1 MKDKFRCWIPMLWLV
16 LMLAASMAAQVGNEA
31 PVRQVTD
38 PGVVT
43 TRQAITPAGVQ
54 SVFPVRVYGVRFGK
68 SPEEL
73 HVLAANDV
81 VHLNWKQNAVVS
93 RMSET
98 SATQQGTVR
107 FTGGMQ
113 ALVYHREK
121 DVLLAAGMTPRSG
134 GPPAVTVL
142 TLGTGGGKQWSEG
155 IGEHLAGGVAI
166 AAKPNGRG
174 EHIAV
179 VPLTFNNE
187 LAVFDL
193 VSGKLLRKVKTEIAP
208 FGAVLNADGGVAY
221 VSNWGGRAPVEGD
234 LTLPTGLEAEADQ
247 VVVDRAGIAS
257 TGTLTRVDTASGT
270 ATHSIPAGLH
280 PTGMAL
286 DEQAGLLYVANGN
299 EDSVSV
305 VDTRANR
312 VVKSIRIQP
321 FARKANG
328 VSPTAIALSPDR
340 GTLYVA
346 CGGINAVAVVDLRK
360 GQVEGLIPTGW
371 YPNGVDVSQDGKYL
385 AISTLLGVGSG
396 WREEEKQ
403 RFVHANR
410 GTVHVVETP
419 DAAQLESYTLAVAEN
434 NRMLIG
440 TETRAEAPRRNAQP
454 RAVPQRAGEPSL
466 IEHVVYII
474 KENRTYDQVFG
485 DVKKGNGDPSLVMF
499 GEKVTPNHHRLAEQ
513 FVLLDNFYA
522 TGGNSGDGHQWVTQ
536 ANEVDY
542 AMWPGYRGRS
552 YPFDGTDPIAY
563 SSSGFIWDLAAKAGK
578 TIRVY
583 GEYAG
588 RMSEPPEERQ
598 ALLTRAL
605 AGEDFSAAYNI
616 TAPLKPLNQYLAKNY
631 PPYTNSIPDLV
642 RAQIFRKDVAQ
653 WERDG
658 RMPHFVILQLPCDH
672 TFGTR
677 PGTHTPAAMVADNDW
692 ALGQIV
698 EALTKTPFWKKML
711 ILVVEDD
718 AQNGV
723 DHVDGHRTVALAI
736 SPFVKRGA
744 VDSTF
749 YSQPSMLKTIEL
761 IFGLPNLSLFDLIAN
776 DMRASFTDTPNFDGF
791 TAVRPEQALDEINPP
806 LSALRGPAREAAE
819 ESMKMRFDVPDAAP
833 TDRLNRILWH
843 VQRGWNTPYPGVRE
857 AVFAPLASD
866 VDDEDREVMED
877 GQEALRG
884 EAR

>member
-1 MKDKFRCWIPMLWLV
+1 MHRSSLV
-16 LMLAASMAAQVGNEA
+16 RLPHLLVFLMFVFMSGAQVGTEA

-68 SPEEL
+68 NAEDL
-73 HVLAANDV
+73 HVIAANDV

-93 RMSET
+93 RLSRT
-98 SATQQGTVR
+98 PVATQTAIR

-113 ALVYHREK
+113 ALAYHREK
-121 DVLLAAGMTPRSG
+121 DLLLAAGMTPRAGSS
-134 GPPAVTVL
+134 PAVTVL
-142 TLGTGGGKQWSEG
+142 TRDAGGTKRWSEG
-155 IGEHLAGGVAI
+155 FGEHLAGGVAI
-166 AAKPNGRG
+166 AAKPNARG
-174 EHIAV
+174 EHIAA
-179 VPLTFNNE
+179 VPLTYNNQVAIID
-187 LAVFDL
+187 LAG
-193 VSGKLLRKVKTEIAP
+193 GKLLRTVKTEIAP
-208 FGAVLNADGGVAY
+208 FGAVLSTDGSVAY
-221 VSNWGGRAPVEGD
+221 VSNWGGRIPVEGD
-234 LTLPTGLEAEADQ
+234 LTLPTGLDPQADQ

-257 TGTLTRVDTASGT
+257 TGTLTRVDTTTGT
-270 ATHSIPAGLH
+270 VTHSIPVGLH
-280 PTGMAL
+280 PTGLAL

-299 EDSVSV
+299 DDSIGI
-305 VDTRANR
+305 VDTRTNR
-312 VVKSIRIQP
+312 VAKTIRLQP
-321 FARKANG
+321 FARKAHG

-340 GTLYVA
+340 GRLYVA
-346 CGGINAVAVVDLRK
+346 CGGINAVAVIDLRK

-371 YPNGVDVSQDGKYL
+371 YPNGLDVSPDGKHL

-396 WREEEKQ
+396 WRDDEKK

-410 GTVHVVETP
+410 GTVHVVELP

-440 TETRAEAPRRNAQP
+440 TEARAEAPRRNAQP
-454 RAVPQRAGEPSL
+454 KAIPQRAGEPSL

-485 DVKKGNGDPSLVMF
+485 DMNKGNGDPSLVMF
-499 GEKVTPNHHRLAEQ
+499 GEKVTPNHHRLADQ

-552 YPFDGTDPIAY
+552 YPYDGTDPIAY
-563 SSSGFIWDLAAKAGK
+563 SSSGFIWDLAARAGK

-588 RMSEPPEERQ
+588 RMNEPPNERQ
-598 ALLTRAL
+598 PLLTRVL
-605 AGEDFSAAYNI
+605 AGEDFSATYNV

-642 RAQIFRKDVAQ
+642 RAQIFKKDVAQ

-658 RMPHFVILQLPCDH
+658 RMPNFVILQLPCDH

-698 EALTKTPFWKKML
+698 ESLSKTPFWKKML

-736 SPFVKRGA
+736 SPFAKRGA

-761 IFGLPNLSLFDLIAN
+761 VFGLPNLSLFDLIAN
-776 DMRASFTDTPNFDGF
+776 DMRASFTDTPDFSTY
-791 TAVRPEQALDEINPP
+791 TAVRPQQPLEELNPQ
-806 LSALRGPAREAAE
+806 LSALNGPAREAAE
-819 ESMKMRFDVPDAAP
+819 ESLKMRFDVPDAAP

-866 VDDEDREVMED
+866 VEDEDREVVE
-877 GQEALRG
+877 ER
-884 EAR
+884 R